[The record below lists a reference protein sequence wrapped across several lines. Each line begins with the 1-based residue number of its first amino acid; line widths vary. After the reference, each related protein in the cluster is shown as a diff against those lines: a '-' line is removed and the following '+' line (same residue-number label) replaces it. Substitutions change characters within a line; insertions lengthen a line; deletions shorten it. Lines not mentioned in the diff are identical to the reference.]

1 MLYWHTVK
9 YLRPAQITA
18 RIRFHR
24 AQPKPNLAPPPRLS
38 EGLGPWVAGA
48 RRAASLSGPGRFTFL
63 SEAGSLV
70 ENGWDDPAK
79 SKLWR
84 YNQHYFDDL
93 NAVNA
98 EMRRDWHYQLL
109 NDWLT
114 ANPPSRGSGWE
125 PYPISLRI
133 VNWVKFALSGGE
145 LSAEARHSLAIQAR
159 YLTQKIEWHL
169 LGNHLFANA
178 KALVFA
184 GLLFEGD
191 EPDSWFR
198 LGRDILLKELP
209 EQILDDGGQ
218 FELSP
223 MYHALAIEDVLDLTN
238 ILRAVTRTGTEDLIA
253 ALKDCVLPMLD
264 WLAAMTHPDDK
275 IAFFNDAA
283 FGIAPENSELRAYAQ
298 RLGFLTRPAN
308 RGLTFLKDSG
318 YVRLSNG
325 PAVIIADVAEVGPTY
340 LPGHA
345 HADTLSFECS
355 VFGERLIVN
364 SGTSMYGTGIER
376 LRQRGTAAHSTVTIR
391 DENSSEVWGGFR
403 VARRAHILRRNCN
416 WDGDAITVE
425 AAHDGYARLVSGT
438 EHTRTWRLLKNGLII
453 VDEVHPSQEARAIFH
468 IHPEVL
474 VKQETARTGSMVL
487 GEGRVATW
495 LSETDVEM
503 SDGTWHSEFGKSIPN
518 SHLIVSLISG
528 RSQLEIRWT

>member
-1 MLYWHTVK
+1 MKFLRSAESRLILLTAFGDTMGPLSRMMLYWHTVK

-218 FELSP
+218 FE
-223 MYHALAIEDVLDLTN
+223 
-238 ILRAVTRTGTEDLIA
+238 
-253 ALKDCVLPMLD
+253 
-264 WLAAMTHPDDK
+264 
-275 IAFFNDAA
+275 
-283 FGIAPENSELRAYAQ
+283 
-298 RLGFLTRPAN
+298 
-308 RGLTFLKDSG
+308 
-318 YVRLSNG
+318 
-325 PAVIIADVAEVGPTY
+325 
-340 LPGHA
+340 
-345 HADTLSFECS
+345 
-355 VFGERLIVN
+355 
-364 SGTSMYGTGIER
+364 
-376 LRQRGTAAHSTVTIR
+376 
-391 DENSSEVWGGFR
+391 
-403 VARRAHILRRNCN
+403 
-416 WDGDAITVE
+416 
-425 AAHDGYARLVSGT
+425 
-438 EHTRTWRLLKNGLII
+438 
-453 VDEVHPSQEARAIFH
+453 
-468 IHPEVL
+468 
-474 VKQETARTGSMVL
+474 
-487 GEGRVATW
+487 
-495 LSETDVEM
+495 
-503 SDGTWHSEFGKSIPN
+503 
-518 SHLIVSLISG
+518 
-528 RSQLEIRWT
+528 